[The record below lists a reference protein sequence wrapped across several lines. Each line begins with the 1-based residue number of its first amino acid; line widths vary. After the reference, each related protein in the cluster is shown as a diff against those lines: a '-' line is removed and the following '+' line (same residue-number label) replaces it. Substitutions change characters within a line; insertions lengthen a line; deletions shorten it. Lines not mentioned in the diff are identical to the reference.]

1 MPSIRSAVAILAIAL
16 GPAFASDT
24 HALESSAP
32 SPTPEASAAP
42 DRECIGLVLGGGGA
56 RGAAHVGVLK
66 VLERER
72 IPICLIAGTSMGAV
86 VGSLYAAGYSADQ
99 IEAIMESVD
108 WADVFTD
115 DPVRVELPMRRK
127 EDQLRHLLGFRL
139 GFREGRIMLPRGAIQ
154 GQKFMLLLRRLLLPV
169 WDIEDF
175 SKLPIP
181 FKAVATDIE
190 TGEAVVFEH
199 GDLAAAVRASLSV
212 PGAFAPVRVDGR
224 LLVDGGLVDNVPVD
238 VARGMGATRLIVVD
252 LTSPLLTG
260 EQLSSPLTVTLQM
273 ISVLIDNR
281 TRAALATL
289 DGDDILIHPDM
300 PDISSAAFDRAS
312 DAIDAGEL
320 AAEAAVA
327 QLQAYATDAE
337 SWSVFRSHQARQQ
350 RERFDPPLVAFLDVL
365 DNRSRSPV
373 LVESH
378 LDGVV
383 GEPLDI
389 DRLEASIGRAY
400 GFGQFERISW
410 RPVERDGEVGV
421 EVLPVDKGWGPSF
434 ITFGLQLSDDFNGR
448 SDYQFTVEGT
458 FTGRNFGGGEWR
470 NRIEI
475 GAIAGFRS
483 EWFQP
488 MGARAEYFVRPY
500 IDYRAEQVPALVDR
514 NIAAEYRVRR
524 AEAGIEAGWT
534 PDPRWQLTAGVFRG
548 YADAERR
555 IGDPQIFTDFS
566 EDFGAVALG
575 FIWDDLDDARFP
587 RRGTRLEV
595 DVEAF
600 RPVLGAPDSN
610 EVANVILD
618 HAIEHGRNRWLLG
631 LRGQSSWGDANPLT
645 RATFLG
651 GFTNLSG
658 YTEREL
664 VGTQSLL
671 GRAVYYREFGDA
683 TRLFSVPAYIGASLE
698 AGNVWPIREGVSLDS
713 LIYSGSLFV
722 GTVTPFGPV
731 FFGYGYADSGSSS
744 WYLTF
749 GSLLRPRR

>member
-16 GPAFASDT
+16 GLACASDT
-24 HALESSAP
+24 HALESPAP
-32 SPTPEASAAP
+32 PPASVPSAAP
-42 DRECIGLVLGGGGA
+42 DRECVGLVLGGGGA

-72 IPICLIAGTSMGAV
+72 VPVCAIAGTSMGAV

-99 IEAIMESVD
+99 IEAILGSVNWSD
-108 WADVFTD
+108 LFTD

-127 EDQLRHLLGFRL
+127 EDQYRHLLGFQL
-139 GFREGRIMLPRGAIQ
+139 GFREGRITLPRGAIQ
-154 GQKFMLLLRRLLLPV
+154 GQKFMLMLRRLLLPV
-169 WDIEDF
+169 WDVEDF

-181 FKAVATDIE
+181 FRAVATDIE
-190 TGEAVVFEH
+190 TGAPVVFGE
-199 GDLAAAVRASLSV
+199 GDLAASVRASLSV
-212 PGAFAPVRVDGR
+212 PGAFAPVRLDGR
-224 LLVDGGLVDNVPVD
+224 LLVDGGLVNNVPID
-238 VARGMGATRLIVVD
+238 VARSMGATRLIVVD
-252 LTSPLLTG
+252 VSAPLLRPEEITSPVA
-260 EQLSSPLTVTLQM
+260 VTWQM
-273 ISVLIDNR
+273 ISVLMQQR
-281 TRAALATL
+281 TREALGTL
-289 DGDDILIHPDM
+289 GEADILIRPHM
-300 PDISSAAFDRAS
+300 PDLSSAAFDRAS
-312 DAIDAGEL
+312 EGIAAGL
-320 AAEAAVA
+320 AAAEAAVPR
-327 QLQAYATDAE
+327 LKELATDNAGWE
-337 SWSVFRSHQARQQ
+337 DFTRRHRRAS
-350 RERFDPPLVAFLDVL
+350 FDPPLVAFIDVL
-365 DNRSRSPV
+365 ENRSRSPA

-378 LDGVV
+378 LDGLV
-383 GEPLDI
+383 GKPLDL

-400 GFGQFERISW
+400 GFGQFERIVW

-448 SDYQFTVEGT
+448 SDFQFTVEGT

-475 GAIAGFRS
+475 GALAGFRS

-488 MGARAEYFVRPY
+488 MGRRAEYFARPY
-500 IDYRAEQVPALVDR
+500 IDYRAEQVPVLVER
-514 NIAAEYRVRR
+514 KIAAEYRVRR
-524 AEAGIEAGWT
+524 AEVGLEAGWT
-534 PDPRWQLTAGVFRG
+534 PDPRWQLTAGLFRG
-548 YADAERR
+548 YTDAERR
-555 IGDPQIFTDFS
+555 IGDPRIFPDFS

-575 FIWDDLDDARFP
+575 FTWDDLDDARFP
-587 RRGTRLEV
+587 SRGTRLEL

-600 RPVLGAPDSN
+600 RPGLGAPDAN

-618 HAIEHGRNRWLLG
+618 HAIEHGRSRWLLG

-645 RATFLG
+645 RSTFLG

-671 GRAVYYREFGDA
+671 GRVVYYREFGDA

-698 AGNVWPIREGVSLDS
+698 AGNVWETRDQVSLDS
-713 LIYSGSLFV
+713 LIFSGSLFV

-731 FFGYGYADSGSSS
+731 FLGYGYADSGASS

>member
-16 GPAFASDT
+16 GPAFASDA
-24 HALESSAP
+24 HALGSAAP
-32 SPTPEASAAP
+32 SPAPEPSAAP

-72 IPICLIAGTSMGAV
+72 IPVCVIAGTSMGAV
-86 VGSLYAAGYSADQ
+86 VGSLYAAGYRAEE
-99 IEAIMESVD
+99 IEDILETVA
-108 WADVFTD
+108 WADLFTD

-139 GFREGRIMLPRGAIQ
+139 GFREGRITLPRGAIQ
-154 GQKFMLLLRRLLLPV
+154 GQKFMLMLRRLLLPV
-169 WDIEDF
+169 WDVEDF

-190 TGEAVVFEH
+190 TGEPVVFRR
-199 GDLAAAVRASLSV
+199 GDLAASVRASLSV
-212 PGAFAPVRVDGR
+212 PGAFAPVRLDGR
-224 LLVDGGLVDNVPVD
+224 LLVDGGLVNNVPID
-238 VARGMGATRLIVVD
+238 VARSMGATRLIVVD
-252 LTSPLLTG
+252 VSAPLLRPEEITSPVA
-260 EQLSSPLTVTLQM
+260 VTWQM
-273 ISVLIDNR
+273 ISVLMEQR
-281 TRAALATL
+281 TREVLATL
-289 DGDDILIHPDM
+289 GEADILIRPQM
-300 PDISSAAFDRAS
+300 PDLSSAQFDRAA
-312 DAIDAGEL
+312 DGIAAGL
-320 AAEAAVA
+320 AAAEAAVPR
-327 QLQAYATDAE
+327 LKDHATDDAG
-337 SWSVFRSHQARQQ
+337 WAAFTQ
-350 RERFDPPLVAFLDVL
+350 RHRRASFDPPLVAFLDVL
-365 DNRSRSPV
+365 QNRSRSPT

-383 GEPLDI
+383 GEPLDL
-389 DRLEASIGRAY
+389 DRLEAGIGRAY

-410 RPVERDGEVGV
+410 RPVARDGEVGV

-475 GAIAGFRS
+475 GAIAGLRS

-500 IDYRAEQVPALVDR
+500 IDYRAEQVPVLVDR

-524 AEAGIEAGWT
+524 AEAGFEAGWT
-534 PDPRWQLTAGVFRG
+534 PDPRWQLTAGLYRG
-548 YADAERR
+548 HADAERR
-555 IGDPQIFTDFS
+555 IGDPGVFVDFS
-566 EDFGAVALG
+566 ENFGAVALG
-575 FIWDDLDDARFP
+575 FMWDDLDDARFP

-600 RPVLGAPDSN
+600 RPGFGAPDSN
-610 EVANVILD
+610 ELASVILD

-631 LRGQSSWGDANPLT
+631 LRGQSSWGETNPLT

-698 AGNVWPIREGVSLDS
+698 AGNVWETRDDVSLGS
-713 LIYSGSLFV
+713 LILSGSLFV